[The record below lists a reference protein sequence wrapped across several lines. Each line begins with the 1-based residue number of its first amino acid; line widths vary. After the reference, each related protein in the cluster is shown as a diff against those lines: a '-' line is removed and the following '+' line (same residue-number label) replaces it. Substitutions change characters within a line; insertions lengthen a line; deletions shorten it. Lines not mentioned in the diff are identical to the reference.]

1 MYLEYIP
8 HEFGIALSAL
18 IPMVRH
24 QKEHPAWKKLSD
36 EVLKCLSVWVKVQ
49 MICI

>member
-18 IPMVRH
+18 TPLVGH
-24 QKEHPAWKKLSD
+24 QKEHQACKKI
-36 EVLKCLSVWVKVQ
+36 E
-49 MICI
+49 